1 MQKVAFV
8 NKKIKSIFFK
18 PHGTNDYERPEV
30 EVEADYQIPQIKQ
43 DEVFLS

>member
-8 NKKIKSIFFK
+8 NKKIKSIFF
-18 PHGTNDYERPEV
+18 GANAMNEDYRPEV

-43 DEVFLS
+43 EEVLS